1 MRRHPNVAGLGSTIR
16 RPWYNSFRENI
27 MIVRFVTVRVKPG
40 SEADFEAATVKNHR
54 GSVAE
59 PGCLRFDV
67 LKDASE
73 EGLYYLYE
81 VYRDEAATAAHKETA
96 HYQEWRDAV
105 TPMMAADRA
114 SVAGV
119 PIVPREETAWAS
131 VST

>member
-1 MRRHPNVAGLGSTIR
+1 
-16 RPWYNSFRENI
+16 

-40 SEADFEAATVKNHR
+40 AEAEFEAATEKNHR

-67 LKDASE
+67 LKDAAE
-73 EGLYYLYE
+73 EGVYYLYE
-81 VYRDEAATAAHKETA
+81 VYRDEAATAAHKGTA

-105 TPMMAADRA
+105 APMMATERA

-119 PIVPREETAWAS
+119 PIVPGEEAAWAS